1 MAKGAI
7 GLDIGTSGVQVS
19 QISVKGGEPTLVN
32 FGGASLPQGA
42 VREGEILDV
51 EAVSAAIKTLLRDA
65 KIKEKRA
72 ILGVANQR
80 VVVRQI
86 ELPFMEEQELRDSLR
101 FQVQEYIPI
110 PVEDAELDFHILE
123 DFTEGEARMVRL
135 LLVAAHKD
143 MVASHVAAASQA
155 GLRPTAIDLNS
166 FAVLRALT
174 TEGALAEGAEVL
186 VDVGAGVTNIM
197 VHENGVPKFV
207 RILVLG
213 GADITQAIA
222 SGTGVSLEDA
232 EQTKQQLG
240 LQGAGSTE
248 PAAGIIEERAQA
260 FIDEV
265 RGSLDYYQAQTG
277 SARVARVLLSGG
289 GARLSGL
296 PERLASSL
304 RLPVEVGRPLDRI
317 PVKGTS
323 YSREQLADVEPI
335 LTTSIGLALGGVE

>member
-19 QISVKGGEPTLVN
+19 QITVKGGEPTLVN
-32 FGGASLPQGA
+32 FGGATLPQGA

-51 EAVSAAIKTLLRDA
+51 GAVSAAIKTLLKDA
-65 KIKEKRA
+65 KIKERRA
-72 ILGVANQR
+72 ILGVSNQR

-86 ELPFMEEQELRDSLR
+86 DLPFVEEAELRDSLR
-101 FQVQEYIPI
+101 FQVQEFIPI
-110 PVEDAELDFHILE
+110 PVEDAELDFHLLE
-123 DFTEGEARMVRL
+123 EFTEGEARMVRL

-143 MVASHVAAASQA
+143 MVASHVAAATEA
-155 GLRPTAIDLNS
+155 GLRPEAVDLNS

-174 TEGALAEGAEVL
+174 SDSALGEGAEVL
-186 VDVGAGVTNIM
+186 VDVGAGVTNIV
-197 VHENGVPKFV
+197 VHEAGVPKFV
-207 RILVLG
+207 RILVMG
-213 GADITQAIA
+213 GGDITQAIA
-222 SGTGVSLEDA
+222 SGTSASYEDA
-232 EQTKQQLG
+232 EAVKLRTG
-240 LQGAGSTE
+240 LQGAGGTD
-248 PAAGIIEERAQA
+248 PAAAIIEERAQA
-260 FIDEV
+260 FVDEV

-277 SARVARVLLSGG
+277 STRVTRVLLSGG
-289 GARLSGL
+289 GARLAGL
-296 PERLASSL
+296 PERLAGAL